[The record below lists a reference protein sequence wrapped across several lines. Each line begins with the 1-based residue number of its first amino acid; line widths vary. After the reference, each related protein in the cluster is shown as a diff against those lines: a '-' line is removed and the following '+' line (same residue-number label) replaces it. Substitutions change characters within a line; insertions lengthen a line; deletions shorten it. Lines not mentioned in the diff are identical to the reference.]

1 MKLTPSPLHPTPP
14 ATSTPTPHL
23 SIVANLRKWRAK
35 RRNPAT
41 SLHPDM
47 SNYISEMLPKLEQWK
62 RNGIAESVGLP
73 ASATEGLSPLEILQ
87 AEMGTSKRVMTI
99 MQTRKLH
106 GSPLNMAF
114 TDADEVLNKVRRH

>member
-1 MKLTPSPLHPTPP
+1 
-14 ATSTPTPHL
+14 
-23 SIVANLRKWRAK
+23 
-35 RRNPAT
+35 
-41 SLHPDM
+41 M

-62 RNGIAESVGLP
+62 RNGIAESVGLA

-114 TDADEVLNKVRRH
+114 TDADEVLNKVCRH